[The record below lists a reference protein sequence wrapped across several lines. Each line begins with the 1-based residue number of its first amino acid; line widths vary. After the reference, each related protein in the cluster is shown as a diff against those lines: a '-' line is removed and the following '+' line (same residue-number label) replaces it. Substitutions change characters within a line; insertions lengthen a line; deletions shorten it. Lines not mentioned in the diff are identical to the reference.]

1 MINRID
7 LFART
12 AGEKAQKPDEF
23 ITKSQLVAGSRI
35 TLEDQ
40 ENFDIKIVASGNI
53 DGGFANSV
61 YLPTQRMDGGGA

>member
-1 MINRID
+1 MKRID

-23 ITKSQLVAGSRI
+23 ITKSQLVAGSRV
-35 TLEDQ
+35 TLEPQD
-40 ENFDIKIVASGNI
+40 NHDIKINASGNI

-61 YLPTQRMDGGGA
+61 YLPTQSIDGGSA